1 MKRASILAV
10 AGASVAALALLILVL
25 GGWTI
30 VDSTEHCVLTRYGRV
45 VDRKMATGL
54 NFTPFANATC
64 FSMTEQ
70 NFPAASDDKET
81 MEAQTQDPVT
91 VIGDV
96 AIVYAYDPGTI
107 YQVFVEKRSPQAV
120 ETEIRNS
127 IREGYRNALA
137 GWTVAEIFSERRP
150 LLSDSVRM
158 HIQRKVGNRARVQQ
172 VFIRD
177 IKIPEQ
183 IERQR
188 IAAAEQA
195 QILDRARKQFVID
208 SVNATAEVIKA
219 RAFAEAKQLQARSYE
234 SNSKLIELDMIKA
247 WSTGISEAC
256 KGVQSC
262 VLGGSVIDS
271 WRNSPRP

>member
-1 MKRASILAV
+1 MKPGILITAV
-10 AGASVAALALLILVL
+10 LVGIGALAGLVL
-25 GGWTI
+25 VFGGWTV

-45 VDRKMATGL
+45 VERKMSTGL

-70 NFPAASDDKET
+70 NFPRGVDDKET
-81 MEAQTQDPVT
+81 MEAQTRDPVT
-91 VIGDV
+91 VMGDV

-107 YQVFVEKRSPQAV
+107 FEVFMEKRSPEAV

-127 IREGYRNALA
+127 IREGYRNALS
-137 GWTVAEIFSERRP
+137 GWTVAEIFSARRP
-150 LLSDSVRM
+150 ALSDSVRV
-158 HIQRKVGNRARVQQ
+158 HIQRKVGNRARIQQ
-172 VFIRD
+172 VFVRD

-195 QILDRARKQFVID
+195 QILDRAQKQFVID
-208 SVNATAEVIKA
+208 SVNAAAQVIKA
-219 RAFAEAKQLQARSYE
+219 RGEAEAKQLQARSYE
-234 SNSKLIELDMIKA
+234 ANPRLIELDMIKA
-247 WSTGISEAC
+247 WSTGIGEAC

-262 VLGGSVIDS
+262 VLGGSVVDS
-271 WRNSPRP
+271 WRGAQP